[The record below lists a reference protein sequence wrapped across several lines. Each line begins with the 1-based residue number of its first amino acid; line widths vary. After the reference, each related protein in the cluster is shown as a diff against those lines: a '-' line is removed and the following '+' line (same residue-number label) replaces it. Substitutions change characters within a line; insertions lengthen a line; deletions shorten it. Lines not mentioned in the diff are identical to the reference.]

1 MSINRK
7 KKSEKATWYFYSI
20 PLTKK
25 TLLCALYNI
34 SLIIAVF
41 IIYSKFIGEE
51 PDSVGLVA
59 LFYLCLCAWCYHKRK
74 IDYNENLHQKV
85 AWISDKYIYYS
96 DEIKPSHLRDSE
108 LDEYIKTEQSNLKIP
123 QQHCIDFSN
132 EFEKES
138 LSQILN
144 EHKDQVVKNYFC
156 NRLKEGTDIYNLSSL
171 EYYFF
176 SLYCFVYEK
185 PSYYDNK
192 AYEKREKI
200 SDYTFKCRLTEYGRV
215 YYKLKLITQSY
226 IENNKQVQN
235 LFNYIDKEYRNRLAE
250 ALDKNEVIFLR

>member
-1 MSINRK
+1 MKRGLKRK
-7 KKSEKATWYFYSI
+7 EPKGTLYFFGI
-20 PLTKK
+20 PLTGKSFFW
-25 TLLCALYNI
+25 ALYIVSIFVSLGIVLHKLEKSFI
-34 SLIIAVF
+34 SLAF
-41 IIYSKFIGEE
+41 I
-51 PDSVGLVA
+51 
-59 LFYLCLCAWCYHKRK
+59 YLWVCA
-74 IDYNENLHQKV
+74 
-85 AWISDKYIYYS
+85 YIYYRQKTDDLQNIYRKIS
-96 DEIKPSHLRDSE
+96 WIYDKNSYTNRGLN
-108 LDEYIKTEQSNLKIP
+108 LYEYIEIEQSNLKIP

-156 NRLKEGTDIYNLSSL
+156 NRLKEGTNIYNLSSL
-171 EYYFF
+171 EYYFL
-176 SLYCFVYEK
+176 SLYCFVDEK

-200 SDYTFKCRLTEYGRV
+200 SDYTFKCQLTEYGRV

-235 LFNYIDKEYRNRLAE
+235 LFNYIDKEKRNRLAE
-250 ALDKNEVIFLR
+250 ALDKNEVIFYR